1 MGLTHDFHNNINP
14 VRVIS
19 PVSPSATGTIS
30 GQVIDTANIGAIEF
44 IISAGAQT
52 TTSITVTPVIRS
64 GTATGSLT
72 SEADANLL
80 GTEAG
85 AALDGTGGAN
95 GVTRIGYHGS
105 NRYVTC
111 DLVVAN
117 AATGVYAVQAIKCG
131 VRKAPVS

>member
-1 MGLTHDFHNNINP
+1 MGLTKDLHNNINP

-19 PVSPSATGTIS
+19 PQSPSATGTMS

-44 IISAGAQT
+44 IISSGAQT
-52 TTSITVTPVIRS
+52 TTDLTVTPVIKS

-72 SEADANLL
+72 SESDANLL

-85 AALDGTGGAN
+85 AALDGTAGAN
-95 GVTRIGYHGS
+95 SVSRIGYKGS

-117 AATGVYAVQAIKCG
+117 AATGLYSVQAVKAG